1 MCGSWLIAC
10 GGRSPFPRAAKSD
23 PAPWKERSGPPPP
36 RVHRRKFPAC
46 VREFLSER
54 WSASWS
60 KSRWPRPEAT
70 ARAPPNCWASA
81 CGRCATKSAVTACL
95 VGAVMSM
102 NESSMIATS
111 MTEALGRFLDVDVA
125 RYKLV
130 STNLAN
136 IDTPGYRTRDLDF
149 RVELAKASQQS
160 FAAENGLLTTAAFTP
175 VARQVRGLV
184 ERPDGNNVSV
194 ERESLLLAET
204 QIKFNLGIQ
213 LLKDQFHTISLAIN
227 SGGGTS
233 S

>member
-1 MCGSWLIAC
+1 
-10 GGRSPFPRAAKSD
+10 
-23 PAPWKERSGPPPP
+23 
-36 RVHRRKFPAC
+36 
-46 VREFLSER
+46 
-54 WSASWS
+54 
-60 KSRWPRPEAT
+60 
-70 ARAPPNCWASA
+70 
-81 CGRCATKSAVTACL
+81 
-95 VGAVMSM
+95 MSM
-102 NESSMIATS
+102 SESGMIATS

-149 RVELAKASQQS
+149 RAELERASEES
-160 FAAENGLLTTAAFTP
+160 FAEENGLLSTAAFTP

-204 QIKFNLGIQ
+204 QMKFNVGVQ

>member
-1 MCGSWLIAC
+1 
-10 GGRSPFPRAAKSD
+10 
-23 PAPWKERSGPPPP
+23 
-36 RVHRRKFPAC
+36 
-46 VREFLSER
+46 
-54 WSASWS
+54 
-60 KSRWPRPEAT
+60 
-70 ARAPPNCWASA
+70 
-81 CGRCATKSAVTACL
+81 
-95 VGAVMSM
+95 MSM
-102 NESSMIATS
+102 NESGMIATS

-149 RVELAKASQQS
+149 RAELERASGES
-160 FAAENGLLTTAAFTP
+160 FAEENGLLSRAAFSP
-175 VARQVRGLV
+175 VARQVHGLV

-204 QIKFNLGIQ
+204 QMKFNLGVQ

-227 SGGGTS
+227 SGGTS